1 MENNEKVNL
10 LKRGWVKK
18 TLIGVGGFIV
28 GLVVYGLLSK
38 GEDTKAVDY
47 VELTGCTC
55 EEETTLLESD
65 SSNEEEN

>member
-38 GEDTKAVDY
+38 DKDAKTVNC
-47 VELTGCTC
+47 VELTGCTY
-55 EEETTLLESD
+55 EDGTTLLEGNN
-65 SSNEEEN
+65 SNEEG

>member
-38 GEDTKAVDY
+38 DKDAKAVNC
-47 VELTGCTC
+47 VELTGCTY
-55 EEETTLLESD
+55 EDGTALLES
-65 SSNEEEN
+65 SNSNEEG